1 MSSIRKILHLSD
13 LHIGEPHGRWA
24 FIRRATGRY
33 DERNQNRLRRIVEHI
48 NGRPDWRECVVVVT
62 GDLTD
67 RSTQRECD
75 VAYRELARLRPPVV
89 VMPGNH
95 DVTSPARLGMGY
107 SAEGHARYR
116 SMHRR
121 IYEASTL
128 EPTIATGR
136 PSFPRV
142 HDYGAWRLI
151 TLDSSA
157 HDERGTLFARGRIG
171 HNQLAVLATE
181 LADPRPTVVA
191 LHHHPRRWSLTL
203 AVDDADEL
211 LAVCDRPHVTMMCG
225 HRHEPAHFPAIHGA
239 PELWAAC
246 SSVETM
252 RYREIDPI
260 TRAWR
265 WVGC

>member
-1 MSSIRKILHLSD
+1 MQNPSKILHLSD
-13 LHIGEPHGRWA
+13 LHIGQPHGR
-24 FIRRATGRY
+24 FSLMRRATGRY
-33 DERNQNRLRRIVEHI
+33 DDRNERRLRRIVARI

-67 RSTQRECD
+67 RITKDERRE
-75 VAYRELARLRPPVV
+75 AYRTLSGLLPPAI

-107 SAEGHARYR
+107 SSEGHARYR
-116 SMHRR
+116 S
-121 IYEASTL
+121 L
-128 EPTIATGR
+128 ERMIHSVSDAR
-136 PSFPRV
+136 LRKARV
-142 HDYGAWRLI
+142 NDHLVDFGAWRLI
-151 TLDSSA
+151 ALDSSA

-171 HNQLAVLATE
+171 HDQLATLAAE

-211 LAVCDRPHVTMMCG
+211 LAVCDRPHVMMICG
-225 HRHEPAHFPAIHGA
+225 HRHEPAHFPEINGA

-260 TRAWR
+260 TREWR
-265 WVGC
+265 WVECA

>member
-1 MSSIRKILHLSD
+1 MYRPRKILHLSD
-13 LHIGEPHGRWA
+13 LHIGEPHGR
-24 FIRRATGRY
+24 FTLLRRAAGRY
-33 DERNQNRLRRIVEHI
+33 DDRNQKRLRRIVERI
-48 NGRPDWRECVVVVT
+48 NGRYDWAECVVAVT

-67 RSTQRECD
+67 RSMQREYGEA
-75 VAYRELARLRPPVV
+75 VAILSGLLPPVV

-107 SAEGHARYR
+107 STEGHARYR
-116 SMHRR
+116 
-121 IYEASTL
+121 EAHWA
-128 EPTIATGR
+128 ITGR
-136 PSFPRV
+136 LASFPQV

-171 HNQLAVLATE
+171 HAQLATLAAE

-191 LHHHPRRWSLTL
+191 LHHHPARWSPTL

-211 LAVCDRPHVTMMCG
+211 LAVCDRPHVMMMCG
-225 HRHEPAHFPAIHGA
+225 HRHEPAHFPAIEGR
-239 PELWAAC
+239 PEIWAAC

-260 TRAWR
+260 SRGWR
-265 WVGC
+265 WVDCR

>member
-1 MSSIRKILHLSD
+1 MSRPRKILHLSD
-13 LHIGEPHGRWA
+13 PHIGEPHGRFA
-24 FIRRATGRY
+24 LLRRASGRY
-33 DERNQNRLRRIVEHI
+33 DARNADRLRRIVARI
-48 NGRPDWRECVVVVT
+48 NGRGDWRECVVVVT

-67 RSTQRECD
+67 RSMQREYD
-75 VAYRELARLRPPVV
+75 EAVSILRGLLPPVV

-116 SMHRR
+116 VAHRA
-121 IYEASTL
+121 I
-128 EPTIATGR
+128 TGR
-136 PSFPRV
+136 LASFAQV
-142 HDYGAWRLI
+142 YDYGAWRLI

-171 HNQLAVLATE
+171 HAQLATLATE

-211 LAVCDRPHVTMMCG
+211 LAVCDRPHVMMMCG

-252 RYREIDPI
+252 RYREIDPLS
-260 TRAWR
+260 REWR
-265 WVGC
+265 WVEC